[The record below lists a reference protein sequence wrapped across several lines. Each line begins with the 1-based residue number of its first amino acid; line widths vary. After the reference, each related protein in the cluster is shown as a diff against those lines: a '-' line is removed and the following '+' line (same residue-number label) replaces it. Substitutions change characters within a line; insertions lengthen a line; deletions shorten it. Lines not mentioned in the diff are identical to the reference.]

1 MRRSRLVAGTVVLV
15 AVAGIGVAI
24 QASRAGSSTSPA
36 TVSAVTRAF
45 AARRVQLEIDA
56 SAGLA
61 PGVRAHPLGFLTNQP
76 HASTQGLVEVVVLRS
91 TAEALGLARY
101 SRRLDLTARDPCGD
115 TGAVDLERLQTRNVI
130 ATFSACDYA
139 DTPAR
144 LATAPVGSAVAEVM
158 RQLGATTVI
167 RAT

>member
-1 MRRSRLVAGTVVLV
+1 MVAGTAGLLVL
-15 AVAGIGVAI
+15 AGIGIAI
-24 QASRAGSSTSPA
+24 LASRAGSRTSPA
-36 TVSAVTRAF
+36 TVAAVTRAF
-45 AARRVQLEIDA
+45 AARRVVLQIDA

-115 TGAVDLERLQTRNVI
+115 TGAVDLERLQTRNGI

-144 LATAPVGSAVAEVM
+144 LATASVRSAVAEVM
-158 RQLGATTVI
+158 RRLGATTVI
-167 RAT
+167 RSA